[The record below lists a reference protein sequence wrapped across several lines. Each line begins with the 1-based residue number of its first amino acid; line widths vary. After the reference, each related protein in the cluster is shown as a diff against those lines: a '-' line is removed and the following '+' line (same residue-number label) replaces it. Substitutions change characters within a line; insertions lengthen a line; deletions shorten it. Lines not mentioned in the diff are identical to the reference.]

1 MTSKEQI
8 FHRLDGQ
15 RPQAPSN
22 KMARQSRLVLVLLS
36 LAMLI
41 VAAIA
46 APKPPRGVKAE
57 KIRYKSAGGHDLYL
71 HVFNPKK
78 SSQAAPAIVFFHQGG
93 WRTGKPDSFFGMAHH
108 FSTKGF
114 VGISAEYRVRNNHP
128 GTKIPWDP
136 IEDGKSAMRYLRKNA
151 KELGIDPNKIVA
163 GGASA
168 GGHVAAATATIDGS
182 NARSDDTSISAMPN
196 ALVLLCPVYDTG
208 PGGYG
213 YGWIKKLG
221 DYREVSPIDNIDSD
235 MPPTLVQ
242 VGTKDAIVF
251 VKTVKRFQK
260 LQRKAGVYSELR
272 LFPGR
277 RHGFFNYDKPKPD
290 YSTSLR
296 YTERFLKKQGIWP
309 KSRRGCR

>member
-1 MTSKEQI
+1 MMS
-8 FHRLDGQ
+8 
-15 RPQAPSN
+15 
-22 KMARQSRLVLVLLS
+22 RQWRLVLGLLS

-41 VAAIA
+41 LAAVAAPQP
-46 APKPPRGVKAE
+46 PKGVTPE
-57 KIRYKSAGGHDLYL
+57 KIQYKSANGHDLHLY
-71 HVFNPKK
+71 VFKPKT
-78 SSQAAPAIVFFHQGG
+78 SSSRPAPAILFFHGGG
-93 WRTGKPDSFFGMAHH
+93 WRTGIPDSLFGMAHH

-151 KELGIDPNKIVA
+151 KKLGIDPNKIVA

-182 NARSDDTSISAMPN
+182 NARTDDTSISAMPN
-196 ALVLLCPVYDTG
+196 ALVLLNPVYDTG

-242 VGTKDAIVF
+242 VGTKDEIVF

-260 LQRKAGVYSELR
+260 LQRQAGVYSELR
-272 LFPGR
+272 LFQGR
-277 RHGFFNYDKPKPD
+277 RHGFFNYNKPKPD

-309 KSRRGCR
+309 TSRRGCR